1 MVVPY
6 QTSTPIHSMTNIQSS
21 EPHLEELKATEL
33 LTPSAVGKT
42 RGALLTIAVFEAVKG
57 VAAIAASLGLLSLAH
72 QDVRRLALALIG
84 HYHLDPQAHY
94 PQLVIET
101 ANWIATSNVYSI
113 FALAVI
119 YAVIRLVEAYGLW
132 KDRAW
137 AEWLAALSG
146 SLYLPL
152 EVNHLILHT
161 STINACVLVGNIAVV
176 AFMVYRLRKRRHE
189 AEFEVNSVQIK
200 SV

>member
-1 MVVPY
+1 MRQRLNPQVLNDLKM
-6 QTSTPIHSMTNIQSS
+6 TSPLSTGT
-21 EPHLEELKATEL
+21 HLDESHVTEL
-33 LTPSAVGKT
+33 LTPSVVGKT

-72 QDVRRLALALIG
+72 KDVRRIAYALIG
-84 HYHLDPQAHY
+84 HFHLDPEAHY
-94 PQLVIET
+94 PQLLIET

-113 FALAVI
+113 LAVAVL

-152 EVNHLILHT
+152 EVNHLIAHT
-161 STINACVLVGNIAVV
+161 TTINACVLIGNLAVV
-176 AFMVYRLRKRRHE
+176 IFMVFRLKKRRHE
-189 AEFEVNSVQIK
+189 AEFESTTP
-200 SV
+200 

>member
-1 MVVPY
+1 MRQQLNPQVLNDLKM
-6 QTSTPIHSMTNIQSS
+6 TSPLSTGT
-21 EPHLEELKATEL
+21 HLDESHVTEL
-33 LTPSAVGKT
+33 LTPSVVGKT

-72 QDVRRLALALIG
+72 KDVRRIAYALIG
-84 HYHLDPQAHY
+84 HFHLDPEAHY
-94 PQLVIET
+94 PQLLIET
-101 ANWIATSNVYSI
+101 ANWIATSNFYSL
-113 FALAVI
+113 LAVAVL

-152 EVNHLILHT
+152 EVNHLIAHT
-161 STINACVLVGNIAVV
+161 TTINACVLIGNLAVV
-176 AFMVYRLRKRRHE
+176 IFMVFRLKKRRHE
-189 AEFEVNSVQIK
+189 VEFESTTP
-200 SV
+200 

>member
-1 MVVPY
+1 MRQRLNPQVLNDLKM
-6 QTSTPIHSMTNIQSS
+6 TSPLSTGT
-21 EPHLEELKATEL
+21 HLDESHVTEL
-33 LTPSAVGKT
+33 LTPSVVGKT

-72 QDVRRLALALIG
+72 KDVRRIAYALIG
-84 HYHLDPQAHY
+84 HFHLDPEAHY
-94 PQLVIET
+94 PQLLIET

-113 FALAVI
+113 LAVAVL

-152 EVNHLILHT
+152 EVNHLIAHT
-161 STINACVLVGNIAVV
+161 TTINACVLIGNLAVV
-176 AFMVYRLRKRRHE
+176 IFMVFSLKKRRHE
-189 AEFEVNSVQIK
+189 VEFESTTP
-200 SV
+200 

>member
-1 MVVPY
+1 MRQRLNPQVLNDLKM
-6 QTSTPIHSMTNIQSS
+6 TSPLSTGT
-21 EPHLEELKATEL
+21 HLDELHVTEL
-33 LTPSAVGKT
+33 LTPSVVGKT

-72 QDVRRLALALIG
+72 KDVRRIAYALIG
-84 HYHLDPQAHY
+84 HFHLDPEAHY
-94 PQLVIET
+94 PQLLIET

-113 FALAVI
+113 LAVAVL

-152 EVNHLILHT
+152 EVNHLIAHT
-161 STINACVLVGNIAVV
+161 TTINACVLIGNLAVV
-176 AFMVYRLRKRRHE
+176 IFMVFRLKKRRHE
-189 AEFEVNSVQIK
+189 VEFESTTP
-200 SV
+200 

>member
-1 MVVPY
+1 MRQRLNPQVLNDLKM
-6 QTSTPIHSMTNIQSS
+6 TSPLSTWT
-21 EPHLEELKATEL
+21 HLDESHVTEL
-33 LTPSAVGKT
+33 LTPSVVGKT

-72 QDVRRLALALIG
+72 KDVRRIAYALIG
-84 HYHLDPQAHY
+84 HFHLDPEAHY
-94 PQLVIET
+94 PQLLIET
-101 ANWIATSNVYSI
+101 ANWIATSNFYSL
-113 FALAVI
+113 LAVAVL

-152 EVNHLILHT
+152 EVNHLIAHT
-161 STINACVLVGNIAVV
+161 TTINACVLFGNLAVV
-176 AFMVYRLRKRRHE
+176 IFMVFRLKKRRHE
-189 AEFEVNSVQIK
+189 AEFESTTP
-200 SV
+200 

>member
-1 MVVPY
+1 MRQRLNPQVLNDLKM
-6 QTSTPIHSMTNIQSS
+6 TSPLSTGT
-21 EPHLEELKATEL
+21 HLDESHVTEL
-33 LTPSAVGKT
+33 LTPSVVGKT

-72 QDVRRLALALIG
+72 KDVRRIAYALIG
-84 HYHLDPQAHY
+84 HFHLDPEAHY
-94 PQLVIET
+94 PQLLIET
-101 ANWIATSNVYSI
+101 ANWIATSNFYSL
-113 FALAVI
+113 LAVAVL

-152 EVNHLILHT
+152 EVNHLIAHT
-161 STINACVLVGNIAVV
+161 TTINACVLIGNLAVV
-176 AFMVYRLRKRRHE
+176 IFMVFRLKKRRHE
-189 AEFEVNSVQIK
+189 AEFESTTP
-200 SV
+200 

>member
-1 MVVPY
+1 MRQRLNPQVLNDLKM
-6 QTSTPIHSMTNIQSS
+6 TSPLSTGT
-21 EPHLEELKATEL
+21 HLDESHVTEL
-33 LTPSAVGKT
+33 LTPSVVGKT

-72 QDVRRLALALIG
+72 KDVRRIAYALIG
-84 HYHLDPQAHY
+84 HFHLDPEAHY
-94 PQLVIET
+94 PQLLIET

-113 FALAVI
+113 LAVAVL

-152 EVNHLILHT
+152 EVNHLIAHT
-161 STINACVLVGNIAVV
+161 TTINACVLFGNLAVV
-176 AFMVYRLRKRRHE
+176 IFMVFRLKKRRHE
-189 AEFEVNSVQIK
+189 AEFESTTP
-200 SV
+200 

>member
-1 MVVPY
+1 MRQRLNPQVLNDLKM
-6 QTSTPIHSMTNIQSS
+6 TSPLSTGT
-21 EPHLEELKATEL
+21 HLDESHVTEL
-33 LTPSAVGKT
+33 LTPSVVGKT

-72 QDVRRLALALIG
+72 KDVRRIAYALIG
-84 HYHLDPQAHY
+84 HFHLDPEAHY
-94 PQLVIET
+94 PQLLIET
-101 ANWIATSNVYSI
+101 ANWIATSNFYSL
-113 FALAVI
+113 LAVAVL

-152 EVNHLILHT
+152 EVNHLIAHT
-161 STINACVLVGNIAVV
+161 TTINACVLIGNLAVV
-176 AFMVYRLRKRRHE
+176 IFMVFRLKKRRHE
-189 AEFEVNSVQIK
+189 VEFESTTP
-200 SV
+200 

>member
-1 MVVPY
+1 MRQRLNPQVLNDLKM
-6 QTSTPIHSMTNIQSS
+6 TSPLSTGT
-21 EPHLEELKATEL
+21 HLDESHVTEL
-33 LTPSAVGKT
+33 LTPSVVGKT

-72 QDVRRLALALIG
+72 KDVRRIAYALIG
-84 HYHLDPQAHY
+84 HFHLDPEAHY
-94 PQLVIET
+94 PQLLIET

-113 FALAVI
+113 LAVAVL

-152 EVNHLILHT
+152 EVNHLIAHT
-161 STINACVLVGNIAVV
+161 TTINACVLIGNLAVV
-176 AFMVYRLRKRRHE
+176 IFMVFRLKKRRHE
-189 AEFEVNSVQIK
+189 VEFESTTP
-200 SV
+200 